1 MRQKSARFKEFYP
14 PIGDVQPCRILANRA
29 IIGRILHMDRNRGFY
44 GDFLLL
50 EKGYGRRRSPI
61 QAYFPLTAAWG
72 KRGMSGGENG
82 AGQKRIFSPLINSI
96 QVSDQVV
103 YQILSQ
109 VIAYCAKV
117 SGSVNGTKA
126 RGILLSDPNAPSLW
140 FFRWSE
146 SRNNGPL
153 AGYQVYPT
161 PCCGTCYMPRQPPS
175 DPPAYRDIPL
185 R

>member
-50 EKGYGRRRSPI
+50 EKGYGRRRSQI

-117 SGSVNGTKA
+117 SGSVNGTVA
-126 RGILLSDPNAPSLW
+126 RADSSIG
-140 FFRWSE
+140 SE
-146 SRNNGPL
+146 RTIIMVFPLERSRNDGSQ
-153 AGYQVYPT
+153 AGYQVYAT
-161 PCCGTCYMPRQPPS
+161 PCCGTCYMQWQQPS
-175 DPPAYRDIPL
+175 DPPVYRDIPL